1 MIKFYTANYAN
12 CNNNF
17 VIQNIAKKDSLTSDT
32 STISVLKN
40 ILQRGAPTLPSFD
53 LKQKI
58 DPKGLLN
65 RKNRFRPLIDLEPPV
80 WRKTIKGPAG
90 LSDNLAEKFF
100 NTLIPKYLADYSFIN
115 QLICPEVLIN
125 NITQIED
132 DEFYDQKVDFYL
144 PLARLVIEIDGKQHE
159 KTIREDKN
167 RDNYLYKQLSIKT
180 IRIKNIIKR

>member
-17 VIQNIAKKDSLTSDT
+17 VIQNIAKKNSLSSDT

-58 DPKGLLN
+58 DPEGLLN

-80 WRKTIKGPAG
+80 WRKTIK
-90 LSDNLAEKFF
+90 LS
-100 NTLIPKYLADYSFIN
+100 
-115 QLICPEVLIN
+115 LIN
-125 NITQIED
+125 I
-132 DEFYDQKVDFYL
+132 
-144 PLARLVIEIDGKQHE
+144 
-159 KTIREDKN
+159 
-167 RDNYLYKQLSIKT
+167 
-180 IRIKNIIKR
+180 